1 MNKINISFETEN
13 LTVRSLQE
21 EDKESYIALR
31 REASNIAEAYK
42 IFEGRLEEEEWKDI
56 ISSTEDLFLMA
67 FSKEDGR
74 MAACA
79 SFQFIESD
87 DVELGIDVAKAF
99 RNKGVATELITEMV
113 RLAREIFPG
122 KKIIL
127 KTERNNIACRRAAEK
142 SGGAIC
148 RYEPHPYMKVMDGI
162 LTYADGKWPGN
173 EKFEQLKREYI
184 EVLRDSKDMMCIYSF

>member
-1 MNKINISFETEN
+1 
-13 LTVRSLQE
+13 
-21 EDKESYIALR
+21 
-31 REASNIAEAYK
+31 
-42 IFEGRLEEEEWKDI
+42 
-56 ISSTEDLFLMA
+56 
-67 FSKEDGR
+67 

-113 RLAREIFPG
+113 RIAREIFPG

-142 SGGAIC
+142 SGGSIC
-148 RYEPHPYMKVMDGI
+148 GYEPHPYMKVMDGI

>member
-42 IFEGRLEEEEWKDI
+42 IF
-56 ISSTEDLFLMA
+56 
-67 FSKEDGR
+67 DGK

-79 SFQFIESD
+79 SFQFIDSD

-113 RLAREIFPG
+113 RIAREIFPG

-142 SGGAIC
+142 SGGSIC
-148 RYEPHPYMKVMDGI
+148 GYEPHPYMKVMDGI